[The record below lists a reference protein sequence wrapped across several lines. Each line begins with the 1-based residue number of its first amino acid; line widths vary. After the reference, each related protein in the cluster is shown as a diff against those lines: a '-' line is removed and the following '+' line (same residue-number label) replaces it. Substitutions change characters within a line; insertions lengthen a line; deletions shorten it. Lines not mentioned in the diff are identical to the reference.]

1 MRCTWQ
7 SLQPVAR
14 RGGPSEQ
21 DQDLGIPAPHPLFGF
36 GSFRDRM
43 HLGTSA
49 LQSDFDGNGWSI
61 AVSLRTHQQ
70 KNSWVMR
77 RGSVVWQLCPHL
89 SAHRRPQ
96 HMHVHT
102 NTIQ

>member
-43 HLGTSA
+43 HLGAGA
-49 LQSDFDGNGWSI
+49 LQSDFDGNG
-61 AVSLRTHQQ
+61 APVVVSRRIHQQ
-70 KNSWVMR
+70 KNAWVMR
-77 RGSVVWQLCPHL
+77 RGSVVWQFCPRLRPH
-89 SAHRRPQ
+89 HRPQ
-96 HMHVHT
+96 HMYVYT
-102 NTIQ
+102 K